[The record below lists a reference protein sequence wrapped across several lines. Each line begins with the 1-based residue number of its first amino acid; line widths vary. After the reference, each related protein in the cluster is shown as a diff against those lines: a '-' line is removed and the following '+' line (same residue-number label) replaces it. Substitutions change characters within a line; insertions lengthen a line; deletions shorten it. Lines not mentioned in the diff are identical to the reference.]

1 MPRKVQIALKSGLKK
16 ECILL
21 DNRVY
26 GDQDRTNWQYFDGC
40 LLKIDA

>member
-1 MPRKVQIALKSGLKK
+1 MRRKVQIAPKSGLKQ

-26 GDQDRTNWQYFDGC
+26 GYTMEI
-40 LLKIDA
+40 KIEQTGNILMGAY

>member
-1 MPRKVQIALKSGLKK
+1 MPRKVQIAPKSGLKK

-26 GDQDRTNWQYFDGC
+26 GFSMEI
-40 LLKIDA
+40 KIEQTGNILMGAY